1 MERAASSA
9 APQNSTQYRQVV
21 IIERN
26 VDQID
31 VKDLPLYEIP
41 DNDIRLAAGRQGI
54 FRAGKQILRVI
65 NVHLQ
70 RNRERQD
77 RILAGMVGRVIPDL

>member
-1 MERAASSA
+1 MPWWHQDLQAAKSLVLMPFVFCKKICCQNHMPVWEKAASSA
-9 APQNSTQYRQVV
+9 APQKSTQYRQIVV
-21 IIERN
+21 IERD

-54 FRAGKQILRVI
+54 FRA
-65 NVHLQ
+65 
-70 RNRERQD
+70 
-77 RILAGMVGRVIPDL
+77 